1 MAALRV
7 PTKLTSGALDPLLVD
22 VARSTDPLQIPG
34 RISTTDPLAIPL
46 AVQSVLTW
54 SRFNNGGVVRSAF
67 DFADELHSARSL
79 QRNVVLLTAV
89 LMASEVR
96 TLIGDDITG
105 QAQRIARDALTEST
119 TIPLRASGQS
129 VGADRSV
136 LAADHVAGLEYPAG
150 LYRRVESRATREVSH
165 EIDGHARE
173 LYARSHVDAARRV
186 DWPLGWRVLDMGMVS
201 RTSQTDA
208 LALFRNEAYELGQVL
223 FELMQNTHD
232 HARTDDAGYVLRRSV
247 RGIHVRAQTQ
257 TRSEIVDGAI
267 AHRDLAEYFSQLPAT
282 PGATERGDE
291 DRLRALT
298 VSVIDSGPGLAASI
312 LWGQGFRY
320 NFTKDDELR
329 AMLDALRRSDATSQ
343 PGLRGMGL
351 TRVQRYLTEVGG
363 YAMVRAGRYRLSRD
377 FRRFPFE
384 EANDDQHRWYGGL
397 REPSL
402 HTRVAGTVF
411 TVIVPTYGANS

>member
-7 PTKLTSGALDPLLVD
+7 PTKLTSEALDPLLAD
-22 VARSTDPLQIPG
+22 VAHSTEPLQVPG
-34 RISTTDPLAIPL
+34 RVSTTDPLALPL

-54 SRFNNGGVVRSAF
+54 SRFNNGGIIRSAF
-67 DFADELHSARSL
+67 DFADEQHSARSL

-96 TLIGDDITG
+96 TPAGHDITG
-105 QAQRIARDALTEST
+105 QARRVAREALAEST

-150 LYRRVESRATREVSH
+150 LYRRVENRATREVSH
-165 EIDGHARE
+165 EIDGHARA
-173 LYARSHVDAARRV
+173 LYARTHVDAARRT

-201 RTSQTDA
+201 RTSRSDA
-208 LALFRNEAYELGQVL
+208 LALFRSEAYELGQVL
-223 FELMQNTHD
+223 FELVQNTHD
-232 HARTDDAGYVLRRSV
+232 HARTDNAGYVLRRSV
-247 RGIHVRAQTQ
+247 RGVHVRAHTQ
-257 TRSEIVDGAI
+257 TRNEIVDGAS
-267 AHRDLAEYFSQLPAT
+267 AHRDLAEYFTHLPVSPHAT
-282 PGATERGDE
+282 NRGGE
-291 DRLRALT
+291 DRLRALS
-298 VSVIDSGPGLAASI
+298 VSVIDSGPGLAARI
-312 LWGQGFRY
+312 LWEQGFRH
-320 NFTKDDELR
+320 NFTKSDELR
-329 AMLDALRRSDATSQ
+329 AMLNALRRSDTASQ

-351 TRVQRYLTEVGG
+351 TRGQRYLTEVGG

-384 EANDDQHRWYGGL
+384 EANDDQNRWYGGL

-402 HTRVAGTVF
+402 HTRVAGTAF
-411 TVIVPTYGANS
+411 TVVVPTYGASS